1 MLDHAQIE
9 LDRTEM
15 SVEEFAKKYK
25 WESKPIVKLF
35 DSVGSLEEYNKLML
49 PNFEVSDD

>member
-15 SVEEFAKKYK
+15 SVEEFAKKY
-25 WESKPIVKLF
+25 SSDAKPLIKIFEDVK
-35 DSVGSLEEYNKLML
+35 SLEEYKKLML
-49 PNFEVSDD
+49 PNFEVNND